1 MQDREPPL
9 RGRVALVAGATRGA
23 GRGIACMLG
32 AAGATVYCSGRSVRG
47 APSPMGR
54 PETIEE
60 TAELVEARGGR
71 GIAVRTDH
79 TREAEVER
87 LVSRIRDEQ
96 GRLDVL
102 VNDVWG
108 GDPMIDWSGR
118 FWTLDLEAAR
128 RLVDQ
133 AVFSH
138 LATARHAAALM
149 VAQGSG
155 LIVEVTDAAGDGY
168 RGHLLYDLVKAA
180 VRRLGY
186 AMAWELLPAGVTA
199 LSATPGFLR
208 SEAVLD
214 HFGVTEANWRDAV
227 AQDPFFAQ
235 SETPFFLGRGIAA
248 LAADPEVRALA
259 GAVLTAGDLAARYG
273 FTDVDG
279 GRPDFGG
286 YFDEVAEALAARG
299 GELSADERFLL
310 LARYRDVHR
319 DPSRAAQARRLAAG
333 LGFSAL
339 GTGLSPAGG
348 L

>member
-1 MQDREPPL
+1 MRDQERPL
-9 RGRVALVAGATRGA
+9 EGRVALVAGATRGA

-47 APSPMGR
+47 APSPLGR
-54 PETIEE
+54 PETIED
-60 TAELVEARGGR
+60 TAELVDARGGR

-87 LVSRIRDEQ
+87 LVARIREEE
-96 GRLDVL
+96 GRLDLL

-108 GDPMIDWSGR
+108 GDSMIDWSGR
-118 FWTLDLEAAR
+118 VWTLDLAAAR
-128 RLVDQ
+128 LLIDQ

-138 LATARHAAALM
+138 LVTARHAGALM
-149 VAQGSG
+149 AEQGSG

-186 AMAWELLPAGVTA
+186 AMAWEFMAVGVTA
-199 LSATPGFLR
+199 LSVTPGFLR

-214 HFGVTEANWRDAV
+214 HFGVTEDNWRDAV
-227 AQDPFFAQ
+227 EKDPFFAE
-235 SETPFFLGRGIAA
+235 SETPFFIGRGIAA
-248 LAADPEVRALA
+248 LAADPQVRALA
-259 GAVLTAGDLAARYG
+259 GAVLSADELAARYG

-279 GRPDFGG
+279 RRPAFHP
-286 YFDEVAEALAARG
+286 YFDKVADELAAKG
-299 GELSADERFLL
+299 AGLTGEERFLL
-310 LARYRDVHR
+310 LARYMDVHR
-319 DPSRAAQARRLAAG
+319 DPSRAVQARRLAAG

-339 GTGLSPAGG
+339 GAGLAPAGG